1 MWFNPKTNGQLSGR
15 GQHAGCPW
23 PACLVLSLTLIACVQ
38 PTTHDHI
45 ALEGKPESLEQTA
58 PTWVGDFALSVTR
71 DTAID
76 GLVDGPQPIRR
87 PHVIL
92 ISLDTLRADHLG
104 AWGYNRQ
111 TSPFLD
117 ALAQNGI
124 RFQRVYSQSPK
135 TAPSHMSLFTG
146 TYPSA
151 HGTHFA
157 YKTSPPMVYPAARD
171 LELLPEIM
179 RRAGYRTAAWTG
191 GGQVSSTAGF
201 DRGFDE
207 YSEDLGD
214 IDSWKMNEVRAW
226 FRRNS
231 DEPCF
236 LFIHTYQI
244 HDPYLPPS
252 PYNVIFASDYE
263 GWVIGDKNLLQT
275 PAGGTGS
282 EDLYHAFWRT
292 PELNPDPASVGPAD
306 LQQLVALYDGGIRY
320 TDDVLHGFFEDL
332 RQDGLLDNTLVVVFS
347 DHGEEFLEHNG
358 LLHEKLYRETLHVP
372 LMLFWPERLPGDI
385 VIESQV
391 PLIDLGPT
399 LLDLAAVETPPH
411 MEGRSLL
418 PLLQDPG
425 RVNHRFVFSEEPWV
439 HDGHHR
445 SIRDGSHTLYDHGA
459 GEIELF
465 SVVEDPFEHE
475 NLFPTQPELGGEMH
489 HKLLEFIAA
498 HGLLQRDPH
507 EEARNL
513 SPDEIEALRAL
524 GYIE

>member
-1 MWFNPKTNGQLSGR
+1 MWFAQIADGPFSGR
-15 GQHAGCPW
+15 SQPSDGLW
-23 PACLVLSLTLIACVQ
+23 PVCLALILTLIACVQ
-38 PTTHDHI
+38 PTTYDHV
-45 ALEGKPESLEQTA
+45 ALEGKPESLEQKA
-58 PTWVGDFALSVTR
+58 PTWVKDFALAVS
-71 DTAID
+71 DDIAAD
-76 GLVDGPQPIRR
+76 GAFNGLQPNRR
-87 PHVIL
+87 PHVLL

-104 AWGYNRQ
+104 AWGYDRP

-117 ALAQNGI
+117 ALARNGV

-151 HGTHFA
+151 HGTHIA
-157 YKTSPPMVYPAARD
+157 YTTSPPTVYPVARD

-179 RRAGYRTAAWTG
+179 HRAGYRTAAWTG

-201 DRGFDE
+201 DRGFDR
-207 YSEDLGD
+207 YSDDLGD
-214 IDSWKMNEVRAW
+214 IDPWKMNEIRAW

-244 HDPYLPPS
+244 HDPYLPPP
-252 PYNVIFASDYE
+252 PYNLIFASDYE
-263 GWVIGDKNLLQT
+263 GWIIGDKKSLEEIT
-275 PAGGTGS
+275 GGAAF

-292 PELNPDPASVGPAD
+292 PDLNPDPASVRPDD
-306 LQQLVALYDGGIRY
+306 LRQLVALYDGGIRY

-332 RQDGLLDNTLVVVFS
+332 RQDGLLDDTLVVIFS
-347 DHGEEFLEHNG
+347 DHGEEFLEHSG

-372 LMLFWPERLPGDI
+372 LILFWPACLPRDV

-391 PLIDLGPT
+391 PLIDLGAT
-399 LLDLAAVETPPH
+399 LLELASTDSPPQ

-418 PLLQDPG
+418 PLLQHP
-425 RVNHRFVFSEEPWV
+425 VEVHHRSVFSEEPWV

-445 SIRDGSHTLYDHGA
+445 SIRDGSRMLYDHGT
-459 GEIELF
+459 GKIELF
-465 SVVEDPFEHE
+465 SVLEDPFEQVDIS
-475 NLFPTQPELGGEMH
+475 PTQPDLAVEMH
-489 HKLLEFIAA
+489 QRLLEFITT
-498 HGLLQRDPH
+498 HGLLRRDSQ
-507 EEARNL
+507 EEARVL
-513 SPDEIEALRAL
+513 SFDEVEALRAL

>member
-1 MWFNPKTNGQLSGR
+1 
-15 GQHAGCPW
+15 
-23 PACLVLSLTLIACVQ
+23 
-38 PTTHDHI
+38 
-45 ALEGKPESLEQTA
+45 
-58 PTWVGDFALSVTR
+58 
-71 DTAID
+71 
-76 GLVDGPQPIRR
+76 
-87 PHVIL
+87 
-92 ISLDTLRADHLG
+92 
-104 AWGYNRQ
+104 
-111 TSPFLD
+111 
-117 ALAQNGI
+117 
-124 RFQRVYSQSPK
+124 
-135 TAPSHMSLFTG
+135 MSLFTG

-151 HGTHFA
+151 HGTHIA
-157 YKTSPPMVYPAARD
+157 YKTSPPTVYPVARD

-201 DRGFDE
+201 DRGFDQ

-214 IDSWKMNEVRAW
+214 IDPWKMNEVRAW

-244 HDPYLPPS
+244 HDPYLPPP
-252 PYNVIFASDYE
+252 PYNQIFASDYE
-263 GWVIGDKNLLQT
+263 GWVIGDKKVLQT
-275 PAGGTGS
+275 TAGGAGF

-292 PELNPDPASVGPAD
+292 PDLNPDPASVGPDD

-347 DHGEEFLEHNG
+347 DHGEEFLEHYG

-372 LMLFWPERLPGDI
+372 LILFWPAGLPGDI
-385 VIESQV
+385 VIQSQV

-399 LLDLAAVETPPH
+399 LLDLAVVETPPL

-418 PLLQDPG
+418 PLLQDPVE
-425 RVNHRFVFSEEPWV
+425 VNHRFAFSEEPWV

-445 SIRDGSHTLYDHGA
+445 SIRDGSHMLYDHGT

-465 SVVEDPFEHE
+465 SVVEDPFERE
-475 NLFPTQPELGGEMH
+475 NIFPTHPELAVEMDRR
-489 HKLLEFIAA
+489 LLEFITA
-498 HGLLQRDPH
+498 HDLLEREPQ
-507 EEARNL
+507 EEAREL
-513 SPDEIEALRAL
+513 SSDEIEALRAL

>member
-1 MWFNPKTNGQLSGR
+1 MSLTPKTDGPFAGR
-15 GQHAGCPW
+15 SQHLGGPW
-23 PACLVLSLTLIACVQ
+23 PACLALILTLPACVQ
-38 PTTHDHI
+38 PTTHDHV
-45 ALEGKPESLEQTA
+45 ALEGKPESLEQTG
-58 PTWVGDFALSVTR
+58 PTWVGNFALTVGDNTVADR
-71 DTAID
+71 
-76 GLVDGPQPIRR
+76 LFDGPLPNRR
-87 PHVIL
+87 PHVLL

-104 AWGYNRQ
+104 AWGYDRP

-117 ALAQNGI
+117 ALARNGI

-146 TYPSA
+146 AYPSA
-151 HGTHFA
+151 HGAHFA
-157 YKTSPPMVYPAARD
+157 YKTSPPTVYPVARD

-191 GGQVSSTAGF
+191 GGQVSSAAGF
-201 DRGFDE
+201 DRGFDR

-214 IDSWKMNEVRAW
+214 INSWKMNEVRAW

-252 PYNVIFASDYE
+252 PYNLIFASDYE
-263 GWVIGDKNLLQT
+263 GWVIGDKHLQPT
-275 PAGGTGS
+275 GGGAGF
-282 EDLYHAFWRT
+282 EDLHRTFWRT
-292 PELNPDPASVGPAD
+292 PDLNPDPASVGPDD

-332 RQDGLLDNTLVVVFS
+332 RQDGLLDDTLVVVFS
-347 DHGEEFLEHNG
+347 DHGEEFLEHDG

-372 LMLFWPERLPGDI
+372 LILFWPAGLPGDV

-399 LLDLAAVETPPH
+399 LLDLAVVETPPH

-418 PLLQDPG
+418 PLLQDPVG
-425 RVNHRFVFSEEPWV
+425 VNHRFVFSEEPWV
-439 HDGHHR
+439 HGSHHR
-445 SIRDGSHTLYDHGA
+445 SIRDGIRTLYDHGT

-475 NLFPTQPELGGEMH
+475 DLFPTHPEFAIEMH
-489 HKLLEFIAA
+489 RRLLDFIAA
-498 HGLLQRDPH
+498 HGLFQRDPQ
-507 EEARNL
+507 EEAREL
-513 SPDEIEALRAL
+513 SPNEIEALRAL